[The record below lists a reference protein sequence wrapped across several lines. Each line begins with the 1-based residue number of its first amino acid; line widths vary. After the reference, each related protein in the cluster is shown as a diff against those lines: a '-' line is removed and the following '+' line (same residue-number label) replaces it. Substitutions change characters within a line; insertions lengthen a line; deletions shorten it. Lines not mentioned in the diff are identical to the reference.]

1 MIKRKLQ
8 SGGLYRRLKETW
20 AMLGNWIS
28 KEPEEMALRCVLLLY
43 FILFFILFDKHID
56 AA

>member
-1 MIKRKLQ
+1 
-8 SGGLYRRLKETW
+8 
-20 AMLGNWIS
+20 MLGNWIS

-43 FILFFILFDKHID
+43 LFIYFYFFDKHID